1 MIHIWLPTQ
10 HAALRLWQQTTQTW
24 QTADNWQTLA
34 TLANL
39 QTTQSAKLQACLYFP
54 SVSLLTIQ
62 PTLSASQLN
71 TLGDTGRRYLF
82 EDISIGSVEDLQ
94 VKIQPTSTNSELP
107 ALFGL
112 HAADIHSWINA
123 ASLAGIEIIALL
135 PDFLLLPTIDPRI
148 DTRMDTSIAT
158 STNARATETRTAE
171 TRVTPTTSAVYY
183 QDADTQL
190 LKLHTYHGMAVSFL
204 PLVLTKLPMLETLY
218 LTGFHDET
226 VAQQLTSMPNLSI
239 ASSELLPTPI
249 KDPIRH
255 FFNFATIKGKT
266 TLAPYAKVIA
276 LVTVCALL
284 TAFMVDA
291 LRWYYYNQAQKQ
303 AAILLAQQYT
313 QWFPNEP
320 LSSKLT
326 LQRQL
331 SGKLTTQQSA
341 TPNVLQILSSIQ
353 PVLQQYQLTAK
364 QLNFQ
369 NNHLQLQLLSSS
381 ADSLNKAVNDMVNK
395 GIKAKLG
402 SVDAAI
408 PAAMSSNTASA
419 VSSAVAPTSAGS
431 ALAMIDIELA
441 D

>member
-24 QTADNWQTLA
+24 QTADDWQTLA

-54 SVSLLTIQ
+54 SVNLLTIQ
-62 PTLSASQLN
+62 PTLTASQLN
-71 TLGDTGRRYLF
+71 ALGDTGRRYLF
-82 EDISIGSVEDLQ
+82 EDISIGSIEDLQ
-94 VKIQPTSTNSELP
+94 VKIQPAVTNSELP

-135 PDFLLLPTIDPRI
+135 PDFLLLPTIDTRI
-148 DTRMDTSIAT
+148 DTRMDTS
-158 STNARATETRTAE
+158 TNTKARDSRATETRA
-171 TRVTPTTSAVYY
+171 TPITSAVYY

-226 VAQQLTSMPNLSI
+226 VAQQLASMPNLSI
-239 ASSELLPTPI
+239 ESSELLPTPI

-266 TLAPYAKVIA
+266 TLAPYAKVIV

-284 TAFMVDA
+284 TAFVVDA

-303 AAILLAQQYT
+303 AATLLAQQYA

-341 TPNVLQILSSIQ
+341 TPNLLQTLSSIQ

-402 SVDAAI
+402 SVDAAM

>member
-1 MIHIWLPTQ
+1 VIHIWLPTQ

-24 QTADNWQTLA
+24 QTADDWQTLA

-54 SVSLLTIQ
+54 SVNLLTIQ

-71 TLGDTGRRYLF
+71 ALGDTGRRYLF

-94 VKIQPTSTNSELP
+94 VKIQPVVSNSELP

-112 HAADIHSWINA
+112 HAADMHSWINA
-123 ASLAGIEIIALL
+123 AALAGIEIVALL
-135 PDFLLLPTIDPRI
+135 PDFLLLPTIDTRI

-158 STNARATETRTAE
+158 
-171 TRVTPTTSAVYY
+171 TSAVYY
-183 QDADTQL
+183 QDTDTQL

-226 VAQQLTSMPNLSI
+226 VIQQLASMPNLSVE
-239 ASSELLPTPI
+239 SSELLPTPI
-249 KDPIRH
+249 KDPVRH

-266 TLAPYAKVIA
+266 TLAPYAKVIV
-276 LVTVCALL
+276 LVSVCALL
-284 TAFMVDA
+284 TTFAVDA

-303 AAILLAQQYT
+303 ASTLLAQQYA

-320 LSSKLT
+320 LNSKLT

-341 TPNVLQILSSIQ
+341 TPNVLQTLSSIQ
-353 PVLQQYQLTAK
+353 PILQQYQLTAK

-381 ADSLNKAVNDMVNK
+381 NDSLNKAVNDMVNK

-402 SVDAAI
+402 SVDAAM
-408 PAAMSSNTASA
+408 PTAMSSNTASA

>member
-24 QTADNWQTLA
+24 QTADDWQTLA

-71 TLGDTGRRYLF
+71 ALGDTGRRYLF

-94 VKIQPTSTNSELP
+94 VKIQPTATNSELP

-123 ASLAGIEIIALL
+123 ASLAGIEIVALL
-135 PDFLLLPTIDPRI
+135 PDFLLLPTIDVRI
-148 DTRMDTSIAT
+148 DTRAI
-158 STNARATETRTAE
+158 
-171 TRVTPTTSAVYY
+171 PTTSAVYY

-226 VAQQLTSMPNLSI
+226 VAQQLASMPNLSI

-249 KDPIRH
+249 KDPLRH

-266 TLAPYAKVIA
+266 MLAPYAKVIA
-276 LVTVCALL
+276 LVTICALL
-284 TAFMVDA
+284 TAFVVDA

-303 AAILLAQQYT
+303 AATLLAQQYA

-341 TPNVLQILSSIQ
+341 TPNLLQTLSSIQ
-353 PVLQQYQLTAK
+353 PVLQQYQMTAK

-402 SVDAAI
+402 AVD
-408 PAAMSSNTASA
+408 AAMSSNTASA

-431 ALAMIDIELA
+431 TLAMIDIELA
-441 D
+441 E

>member
-24 QTADNWQTLA
+24 QTADDWQTLA

-71 TLGDTGRRYLF
+71 ALGDTGRRYLF

-94 VKIQPTSTNSELP
+94 VKIQPTATNSELP

-135 PDFLLLPTIDPRI
+135 PDFLLLPTIDTRI
-148 DTRMDTSIAT
+148 DTSIAT
-158 STNARATETRTAE
+158 STNTKATETRA
-171 TRVTPTTSAVYY
+171 TTSAVYY

-226 VAQQLTSMPNLSI
+226 VAQQLASMPNLSI

-249 KDPIRH
+249 KDPVRH

-276 LVTVCALL
+276 LVSVCALL
-284 TAFMVDA
+284 TAFAVDA

-303 AAILLAQQYT
+303 ASTLLAQQYA

-341 TPNVLQILSSIQ
+341 TPNVLQTLSSIQ

-364 QLNFQ
+364 QLSFQ

-381 ADSLNKAVNDMVNK
+381 TDSLNKAVNDMVNK

-408 PAAMSSNTASA
+408 PTAMSSNTASA
-419 VSSAVAPTSAGS
+419 VSSAVALTSAGS

-441 D
+441 Y

>member
-94 VKIQPTSTNSELP
+94 VKIQPTSTNSEFP

-123 ASLAGIEIIALL
+123 ASLAGIELVALL
-135 PDFLLLPTIDPRI
+135 PDFLLLPTIDNRI
-148 DTRMDTSIAT
+148 DTSMNTRD
-158 STNARATETRTAE
+158 TETRA
-171 TRVTPTTSAVYY
+171 TPTTSAVYY

-218 LTGFHDET
+218 LTGFHDKT
-226 VAQQLTSMPNLSI
+226 VAQQLASMPNLSI
-239 ASSELLPTPI
+239 GSSELLPTPI
-249 KDPIRH
+249 KDPVRH

-284 TAFMVDA
+284 TAFVVDA

-303 AAILLAQQYT
+303 ASTLLAQQYA

-341 TPNVLQILSSIQ
+341 TPNVLQTLSSIQ

-381 ADSLNKAVNDMVNK
+381 ADSLSKAVNEMVNK

-402 SVDAAI
+402 SVDAAM

-419 VSSAVAPTSAGS
+419 VSSALAPTSAGS

-441 D
+441 E

>member
-24 QTADNWQTLA
+24 QTADDWQTLA

-71 TLGDTGRRYLF
+71 ALGDTGRRYLF

-94 VKIQPTSTNSELP
+94 VKIQPTATNSELP

-135 PDFLLLPTIDPRI
+135 PDFLLLPTIDNRI
-148 DTRMDTSIAT
+148 DTRIDTSIAT
-158 STNARATETRTAE
+158 STNTKATETRA
-171 TRVTPTTSAVYY
+171 TTSAVYY

-218 LTGFHDET
+218 LTGFYDET
-226 VAQQLTSMPNLSI
+226 VAQQLASMPNLSVE
-239 ASSELLPTPI
+239 SSELLPTPI
-249 KDPIRH
+249 KDPVRH

-276 LVTVCALL
+276 LVSVCALL
-284 TAFMVDA
+284 TAFAVDA

-303 AAILLAQQYT
+303 ASTLLAQQYA

-341 TPNVLQILSSIQ
+341 TPNVLQTLSSIQ

-381 ADSLNKAVNDMVNK
+381 TDSLNKAVNDMVNK

-408 PAAMSSNTASA
+408 PTAMSSNTASA
-419 VSSAVAPTSAGS
+419 VSSAVALTSAGS

>member
-54 SVSLLTIQ
+54 SVNLLTIQ

-71 TLGDTGRRYLF
+71 ALGDAGRRYLF

-94 VKIQPTSTNSELP
+94 VKIQPTATNSELP

-135 PDFLLLPTIDPRI
+135 PDFLLLPTIDNRI
-148 DTRMDTSIAT
+148 DTSMNTRD
-158 STNARATETRTAE
+158 TETRA
-171 TRVTPTTSAVYY
+171 TPTTSAVYY

-226 VAQQLTSMPNLSI
+226 VAQQLASMPNLSI
-239 ASSELLPTPI
+239 ESSELLPTPI
-249 KDPIRH
+249 KDPVRH

-284 TAFMVDA
+284 TAFVVDA

-303 AAILLAQQYT
+303 AATLLAQQYA

-341 TPNVLQILSSIQ
+341 TPNVLQTLSSIQ

-402 SVDAAI
+402 SVDAAM

>member
-54 SVSLLTIQ
+54 SVNLLTIQ
-62 PTLSASQLN
+62 PTLTASQLN
-71 TLGDTGRRYLF
+71 ALGDTGRRYLF

-94 VKIQPTSTNSELP
+94 VKIQPTVSNSELP

-112 HAADIHSWINA
+112 HAADVHSWINA

-135 PDFLLLPTIDPRI
+135 PDFLLLPTIDTRI
-148 DTRMDTSIAT
+148 DTSIAT
-158 STNARATETRTAE
+158 GTNKRTAE
-171 TRVTPTTSAVYY
+171 TRVTPTTSGVYY

-190 LKLHTYHGMAVSFL
+190 LKLHTYQGMAVSFL
-204 PLVLTKLPMLETLY
+204 PLLLTKLPMLETLY

-226 VAQQLTSMPNLSI
+226 VAQQLASMPNLSI
-239 ASSELLPTPI
+239 ESSELLPTPI
-249 KDPIRH
+249 KDPVRH

-276 LVTVCALL
+276 LITVCALL

-303 AAILLAQQYT
+303 AATLLAQQYA

-341 TPNVLQILSSIQ
+341 TPNVLQTLSSIQ
-353 PVLQQYQLTAK
+353 PVLQQYELTAK

-381 ADSLNKAVNDMVNK
+381 TDSLNKAVNDMVNK

-419 VSSAVAPTSAGS
+419 VSSAVAPTSAGT

>member
-94 VKIQPTSTNSELP
+94 VKIQPTATNSELP

-123 ASLAGIEIIALL
+123 ASLAGIEIVALL
-135 PDFLLLPTIDPRI
+135 PDFLLLPTIDTRI
-148 DTRMDTSIAT
+148 DTSMNT
-158 STNARATETRTAE
+158 RAIS
-171 TRVTPTTSAVYY
+171 TTSAVYY

-226 VAQQLTSMPNLSI
+226 VAQQLASMPNLSI

-249 KDPIRH
+249 KDPVRH

-276 LVTVCALL
+276 LITVCALL
-284 TAFMVDA
+284 TAFVVDA

-303 AAILLAQQYT
+303 AATLLAQQYA

-341 TPNVLQILSSIQ
+341 TPSVLETLSSIQ

>member
-1 MIHIWLPTQ
+1 VIHIWLPTQ

-24 QTADNWQTLA
+24 QTADDWQTLA

-54 SVSLLTIQ
+54 SVNLLTIQ

-71 TLGDTGRRYLF
+71 ALGDTGRRYLF

-94 VKIQPTSTNSELP
+94 VKIQPTTTNSELP

-123 ASLAGIEIIALL
+123 ASLAGIEIVALV
-135 PDFLLLPTIDPRI
+135 PDFLLLPTIDTSMN
-148 DTRMDTSIAT
+148 TRAI
-158 STNARATETRTAE
+158 
-171 TRVTPTTSAVYY
+171 PTTSAVYY

-226 VAQQLTSMPNLSI
+226 VAQQLASMPSLSI
-239 ASSELLPTPI
+239 VSSELLPTPI
-249 KDPIRH
+249 TDPVRH

-266 TLAPYAKVIA
+266 TLAPYAKVIV

-284 TAFMVDA
+284 TAFVVDA

-303 AAILLAQQYT
+303 AATLLAQQYA

-341 TPNVLQILSSIQ
+341 TPNVLQTLSSIQ
-353 PVLQQYQLTAK
+353 PVLQQYQMTAK

-402 SVDAAI
+402 SVDAAM

>member
-71 TLGDTGRRYLF
+71 ALGDTGRRYLF

-94 VKIQPTSTNSELP
+94 VKIQPTATNSELP

-112 HAADIHSWINA
+112 HAADMHSWINA
-123 ASLAGIEIIALL
+123 ASLSGIEIVALV
-135 PDFLLLPTIDPRI
+135 PDFLLLPTIDNRI
-148 DTRMDTSIAT
+148 DTSMNTRD
-158 STNARATETRTAE
+158 TETRA
-171 TRVTPTTSAVYY
+171 TPTTSAVYY

-204 PLVLTKLPMLETLY
+204 PLVLKKLPMLETLY
-218 LTGFHDET
+218 LTAFHDET

-239 ASSELLPTPI
+239 ESSELLPTPI
-249 KDPIRH
+249 KDPVRH

-276 LVTVCALL
+276 LITVCALL
-284 TAFMVDA
+284 TAFVVDA

-303 AAILLAQQYT
+303 AATLLMQQYT

-341 TPNVLQILSSIQ
+341 TPSVLQTLSSIQ

-431 ALAMIDIELA
+431 TLAMIDIELA
-441 D
+441 E

>member
-24 QTADNWQTLA
+24 QTADDWQTLA

-71 TLGDTGRRYLF
+71 ALGDTGRRYLF

-94 VKIQPTSTNSELP
+94 VKIQPTATNSELP

-135 PDFLLLPTIDPRI
+135 PDFLLLPTIDNRI
-148 DTRMDTSIAT
+148 DTSMNT
-158 STNARATETRTAE
+158 RAI
-171 TRVTPTTSAVYY
+171 PTTSAVYY

-226 VAQQLTSMPNLSI
+226 VIQQLASMPNLSVE
-239 ASSELLPTPI
+239 SSELLPTPI
-249 KDPIRH
+249 KDPVRH

-276 LVTVCALL
+276 LVIVCALL
-284 TAFMVDA
+284 TAFVVDA

-303 AAILLAQQYT
+303 AATLLAQQYA

-326 LQRQL
+326 LRRQL

-341 TPNVLQILSSIQ
+341 TPSVLQTLSSIQ

-408 PAAMSSNTASA
+408 PAAMPSNTASA
-419 VSSAVAPTSAGS
+419 VSSAVAPTSTGS

>member
-54 SVSLLTIQ
+54 SVNLLTIQ

-71 TLGDTGRRYLF
+71 ALGDAGRRYLF

-94 VKIQPTSTNSELP
+94 VKIQPTATNSELP

-135 PDFLLLPTIDPRI
+135 PDFLLLPTIDNRI
-148 DTRMDTSIAT
+148 DTSMNTRD
-158 STNARATETRTAE
+158 TETRA
-171 TRVTPTTSAVYY
+171 TPTTSAVYY

-226 VAQQLTSMPNLSI
+226 VAQQLASMPNLSI

-249 KDPIRH
+249 KDPVRH

-284 TAFMVDA
+284 TAFVVDA

-303 AAILLAQQYT
+303 ASTLLAQQYA

-341 TPNVLQILSSIQ
+341 TPNVLQTLSSIQ

>member
-24 QTADNWQTLA
+24 QTADDWQTLA

-54 SVSLLTIQ
+54 SVNLLTIQ
-62 PTLSASQLN
+62 PNLSTSQLN
-71 TLGDTGRRYLF
+71 ALGDTGRRYLF

-94 VKIQPTSTNSELP
+94 VKIQPTVSNSELP

-123 ASLAGIEIIALL
+123 ASLAGIEIIALV
-135 PDFLLLPTIDPRI
+135 PDFLLLPTIDTI
-148 DTRMDTSIAT
+148 IDTSIAT
-158 STNARATETRTAE
+158 GTNKRTAE
-171 TRVTPTTSAVYY
+171 TRVTPTTSGVYY

-226 VAQQLTSMPNLSI
+226 VAQQLASMPNLSI
-239 ASSELLPTPI
+239 ESSELLPTPI
-249 KDPIRH
+249 KDPVRH

-276 LVTVCALL
+276 LITVCALL
-284 TAFMVDA
+284 TAFVVDA

-303 AAILLAQQYT
+303 AATLLAQQYA

-341 TPNVLQILSSIQ
+341 TPNVLQTLSSIQ

-431 ALAMIDIELA
+431 TLAMIDIELA

>member
-71 TLGDTGRRYLF
+71 ALGDTGRRYLF

-94 VKIQPTSTNSELP
+94 VKIQPTATNSELP

-112 HAADIHSWINA
+112 HAADMHSWINA
-123 ASLAGIEIIALL
+123 ASLAGIEIVALV
-135 PDFLLLPTIDPRI
+135 PDFLLLPTIDTSMN
-148 DTRMDTSIAT
+148 TRAI
-158 STNARATETRTAE
+158 
-171 TRVTPTTSAVYY
+171 PTTSAVYY

-204 PLVLTKLPMLETLY
+204 PLVLKKLPMLETLY
-218 LTGFHDET
+218 LTAFHDET

-239 ASSELLPTPI
+239 ESSELLPTPI
-249 KDPIRH
+249 KDPVRH

-276 LVTVCALL
+276 LITVCALL
-284 TAFMVDA
+284 TAFVVDA

-303 AAILLAQQYT
+303 AATLLMQQYT

-341 TPNVLQILSSIQ
+341 TPNVLQTLSSIQ

-419 VSSAVAPTSAGS
+419 VPSAVAPTSAGS

-441 D
+441 E

>member
-24 QTADNWQTLA
+24 QTADDWQTLA

-71 TLGDTGRRYLF
+71 ALGDTGRRYLF

-94 VKIQPTSTNSELP
+94 VKIQPTATNSELP

-123 ASLAGIEIIALL
+123 AALAGIEIVALL
-135 PDFLLLPTIDPRI
+135 PDFLLLPTIDNRI
-148 DTRMDTSIAT
+148 DTSMNT
-158 STNARATETRTAE
+158 RAI
-171 TRVTPTTSAVYY
+171 PTTSAVYY
-183 QDADTQL
+183 QDTDTQL

-218 LTGFHDET
+218 LTGFHDKT
-226 VAQQLTSMPNLSI
+226 IAQQLASMPNLSI
-239 ASSELLPTPI
+239 ESSELLPIPI
-249 KDPIRH
+249 KDPVRH

-266 TLAPYAKVIA
+266 TLAPYTKVIV
-276 LVTVCALL
+276 LVSVCALL
-284 TAFMVDA
+284 TTFAVDA

-303 AAILLAQQYT
+303 AATLLAQQYA

-320 LSSKLT
+320 LNSKLT

-341 TPNVLQILSSIQ
+341 TPNVLQTLSSIQ
-353 PVLQQYQLTAK
+353 PILQQYQLTAK

-381 ADSLNKAVNDMVNK
+381 NDSLNKAVNDMVNK

-402 SVDAAI
+402 SVDAAM

-419 VSSAVAPTSAGS
+419 VSSAVAPNSAGS

>member
-71 TLGDTGRRYLF
+71 ALGDTGRRYLF

-94 VKIQPTSTNSELP
+94 VKIQPAVSNSELP

-123 ASLAGIEIIALL
+123 ASLAGIEIVALL
-135 PDFLLLPTIDPRI
+135 PDFLLLPTIDTSMN
-148 DTRMDTSIAT
+148 TRDI
-158 STNARATETRTAE
+158 
-171 TRVTPTTSAVYY
+171 PTTSAVYY

-218 LTGFHDET
+218 LTGFHDKT
-226 VAQQLTSMPNLSI
+226 VAQQLASMPNLSI
-239 ASSELLPTPI
+239 GSSELLPTPI
-249 KDPIRH
+249 KDPVRH

-266 TLAPYAKVIA
+266 TLAPYAKVIV
-276 LVTVCALL
+276 LVSVCALL

-303 AAILLAQQYT
+303 ASTLLAQQYA

-341 TPNVLQILSSIQ
+341 TPSVLQTLSSIQ

-381 ADSLNKAVNDMVNK
+381 ADSLSKAVNDMVNK

-419 VSSAVAPTSAGS
+419 VSSALAPTSAGS

-441 D
+441 E

>member
-24 QTADNWQTLA
+24 QTADDWQTLA

-62 PTLSASQLN
+62 PTLTASQLN
-71 TLGDTGRRYLF
+71 ALGDAGRRYLF

-94 VKIQPTSTNSELP
+94 VKIQPTATNSELP

-123 ASLAGIEIIALL
+123 ASLAGIEIIALV
-135 PDFLLLPTIDPRI
+135 PDFLLLPTIDTRI
-148 DTRMDTSIAT
+148 DTSINT
-158 STNARATETRTAE
+158 RDTETRA
-171 TRVTPTTSAVYY
+171 TPITSAVYY

-226 VAQQLTSMPNLSI
+226 VAQQLASMPNLSI

-249 KDPIRH
+249 KDPVRH

-284 TAFMVDA
+284 TAFVVDA

-303 AAILLAQQYT
+303 AATLLAQQYA

-341 TPNVLQILSSIQ
+341 TPNVLQTLSSIQ

-408 PAAMSSNTASA
+408 PAAMPSNTASA
-419 VSSAVAPTSAGS
+419 VSSAVAPTSTGS

>member
-24 QTADNWQTLA
+24 QTADDWQTLA

-71 TLGDTGRRYLF
+71 ALGDTGRRYLF

-94 VKIQPTSTNSELP
+94 VKIQPTATNSELP

-123 ASLAGIEIIALL
+123 ASLAGIEIVALL
-135 PDFLLLPTIDPRI
+135 PDFLLLPTIDTKNI
-148 DTRMDTSIAT
+148 DTRIDTSIAT
-158 STNARATETRTAE
+158 STNTKVTETRA
-171 TRVTPTTSAVYY
+171 TTSAVYY

-226 VAQQLTSMPNLSI
+226 VAQQLASMPNLSI
-239 ASSELLPTPI
+239 ESSELLPTPI
-249 KDPIRH
+249 KDPVRH

-284 TAFMVDA
+284 TAFVVDA

-303 AAILLAQQYT
+303 AATLLAQQYA

-341 TPNVLQILSSIQ
+341 TPSVLQTLSSIQ

-408 PAAMSSNTASA
+408 PAAMSSNTAGA

-431 ALAMIDIELA
+431 ALAMIDIELV

>member
-94 VKIQPTSTNSELP
+94 VKIQPTATNSELP

-123 ASLAGIEIIALL
+123 ASLAGIEIIALV
-135 PDFLLLPTIDPRI
+135 PDFLLLPTIDTRI
-148 DTRMDTSIAT
+148 DTKMDTRIAT
-158 STNARATETRTAE
+158 STNTRATETRA
-171 TRVTPTTSAVYY
+171 TTSAVYY

-226 VAQQLTSMPNLSI
+226 VAQQLASMPNLSI

-249 KDPIRH
+249 KDPVRH

-284 TAFMVDA
+284 TAFVVDA

-303 AAILLAQQYT
+303 AATLLAQQYA

-341 TPNVLQILSSIQ
+341 TPNVLQTLSSIQ

>member
-24 QTADNWQTLA
+24 QTADDWQTLA

-54 SVSLLTIQ
+54 SVNLLTIQ
-62 PTLSASQLN
+62 PTLTASQLN
-71 TLGDTGRRYLF
+71 ALGDTGRRYLF

-94 VKIQPTSTNSELP
+94 VKIQPTSTNSEFP

-123 ASLAGIEIIALL
+123 ASLAGIELVALV
-135 PDFLLLPTIDPRI
+135 PDFLLLPTIDTRI
-148 DTRMDTSIAT
+148 DTRVDTSINT
-158 STNARATETRTAE
+158 STNTRATETRA
-171 TRVTPTTSAVYY
+171 TPTTSAVYY

-226 VAQQLTSMPNLSI
+226 VAQQLASMPNLSI
-239 ASSELLPTPI
+239 ESSELLPTPI
-249 KDPIRH
+249 KDPVRH

-284 TAFMVDA
+284 TAFVVDA

-303 AAILLAQQYT
+303 AATLLAQQYA

-341 TPNVLQILSSIQ
+341 TPNLLQTLSSIQ

-381 ADSLNKAVNDMVNK
+381 PDSLNKAVNDMVNK

>member
-54 SVSLLTIQ
+54 SVNLLTIQ

-71 TLGDTGRRYLF
+71 ALGDTGRRYLF

-94 VKIQPTSTNSELP
+94 VKIQPTSTNSEFP

-123 ASLAGIEIIALL
+123 ASLAGIEIVALL
-135 PDFLLLPTIDPRI
+135 PDFLLLPTIDTRI
-148 DTRMDTSIAT
+148 DTSMNT
-158 STNARATETRTAE
+158 RAI
-171 TRVTPTTSAVYY
+171 PTTSAVYY

-226 VAQQLTSMPNLSI
+226 VAQQLASMPNLSI
-239 ASSELLPTPI
+239 ESSELLPTPI
-249 KDPIRH
+249 KDPVRH

-284 TAFMVDA
+284 TAFVVDA

-303 AAILLAQQYT
+303 AATLLAQQYA

-341 TPNVLQILSSIQ
+341 TPNVLQTLSSIQ

-402 SVDAAI
+402 SVDAAM

>member
-34 TLANL
+34 TLANLL

-94 VKIQPTSTNSELP
+94 VKIQPTATNSELP

-112 HAADIHSWINA
+112 HAADVHSWINA
-123 ASLAGIEIIALL
+123 ASLAGIEIVALL
-135 PDFLLLPTIDPRI
+135 PDFLLLPTIDNRI
-148 DTRMDTSIAT
+148 DTSMNT
-158 STNARATETRTAE
+158 RAI
-171 TRVTPTTSAVYY
+171 PTTSAVYY

-204 PLVLTKLPMLETLY
+204 PLVLTKLPMLETLF

-226 VAQQLTSMPNLSI
+226 VAQQLASMPNLSI

-249 KDPIRH
+249 KDPVRH

-276 LVTVCALL
+276 LVSVCALL
-284 TAFMVDA
+284 TAFAVDA

-303 AAILLAQQYT
+303 ASTLLAQQYA

-331 SGKLTTQQSA
+331 SGRLTTQQSA
-341 TPNVLQILSSIQ
+341 MPNVLQTLSSIQ

-402 SVDAAI
+402 SVDAAM

-419 VSSAVAPTSAGS
+419 VSSAGAPTSAGS

>member
-24 QTADNWQTLA
+24 QTADDWQTLA

-71 TLGDTGRRYLF
+71 ALGDTGRRYLF

-94 VKIQPTSTNSELP
+94 VKIQPTATNSELP

-135 PDFLLLPTIDPRI
+135 PDFLLLPTIDTRI
-148 DTRMDTSIAT
+148 DTSIAT
-158 STNARATETRTAE
+158 STNTKATETRA
-171 TRVTPTTSAVYY
+171 TTSAVYY

-226 VAQQLTSMPNLSI
+226 VAQQLASMPNLSI

-249 KDPIRH
+249 KDPVRH

-276 LVTVCALL
+276 LVIVCALL
-284 TAFMVDA
+284 TAFVVDA

-303 AAILLAQQYT
+303 ASTLLAQQYA

-341 TPNVLQILSSIQ
+341 TPNVLQTLSSIQ

-364 QLNFQ
+364 QLSFQ

-381 ADSLNKAVNDMVNK
+381 TDSLNKAVNDMVNK

-408 PAAMSSNTASA
+408 PTAMSSNTASA
-419 VSSAVAPTSAGS
+419 VSSAVALTSAGS

>member
-94 VKIQPTSTNSELP
+94 VKIQPTATNSELP

-123 ASLAGIEIIALL
+123 ASLAGIEIIALV
-135 PDFLLLPTIDPRI
+135 PDFLLLPTIDTSMN
-148 DTRMDTSIAT
+148 TRAI
-158 STNARATETRTAE
+158 
-171 TRVTPTTSAVYY
+171 PTTSAVYY

-226 VAQQLTSMPNLSI
+226 VAQQLASMPNLSI
-239 ASSELLPTPI
+239 ESSELLPTPI
-249 KDPIRH
+249 KDPVRH

-276 LVTVCALL
+276 LVIVCALL
-284 TAFMVDA
+284 TAFVVDA

-303 AAILLAQQYT
+303 AATLLAQQYA

-341 TPNVLQILSSIQ
+341 TPNVLQTLSSIQ

-408 PAAMSSNTASA
+408 PAAMPSNTASA
-419 VSSAVAPTSAGS
+419 VSSAVAPTSTGS

>member
-24 QTADNWQTLA
+24 QTADDWQTLA

-71 TLGDTGRRYLF
+71 ALGDTGRRYLF

-94 VKIQPTSTNSELP
+94 VKIQPAVTNSELP

-123 ASLAGIEIIALL
+123 ASLAGIEIIALV
-135 PDFLLLPTIDPRI
+135 PDFLLLPTIDTRI
-148 DTRMDTSIAT
+148 DTSMNT
-158 STNARATETRTAE
+158 RAIS
-171 TRVTPTTSAVYY
+171 TTSAVYY

-226 VAQQLTSMPNLSI
+226 VAQQLASMPNLSI

-249 KDPIRH
+249 KDPVRH

-284 TAFMVDA
+284 TAFVVDA

-303 AAILLAQQYT
+303 AATLLAQQYA

-341 TPNVLQILSSIQ
+341 TPNLLQTLSSIQ

-381 ADSLNKAVNDMVNK
+381 TDSLNKAVNDMVNK

-402 SVDAAI
+402 SVDATM

>member
-54 SVSLLTIQ
+54 SVNLLTIQ
-62 PTLSASQLN
+62 PTLTASQLN
-71 TLGDTGRRYLF
+71 ALGDTGRRYLF
-82 EDISIGSVEDLQ
+82 EDISIGSVDDLQ
-94 VKIQPTSTNSELP
+94 VKIQPAVSNSELP

-123 ASLAGIEIIALL
+123 ASLAGIEIVALL
-135 PDFLLLPTIDPRI
+135 PDFLLLPTIDTRI
-148 DTRMDTSIAT
+148 DTSMNT
-158 STNARATETRTAE
+158 RAIS
-171 TRVTPTTSAVYY
+171 TTSAVYY

-190 LKLHTYHGMAVSFL
+190 LKLNTYHGMAVSFL

-226 VAQQLTSMPNLSI
+226 VAQQLASMPNLSI

-249 KDPIRH
+249 KDPVRH

-276 LVTVCALL
+276 LVSVCALL
-284 TAFMVDA
+284 TAFVVDA

-303 AAILLAQQYT
+303 ASTLLAQQYT

-341 TPNVLQILSSIQ
+341 TPSVLQTLSSIQ

-441 D
+441 E

>member
-24 QTADNWQTLA
+24 QTADDWQTLA

-54 SVSLLTIQ
+54 SVNLLTIQ
-62 PTLSASQLN
+62 PTLTASQLN
-71 TLGDTGRRYLF
+71 ALGDTGRRYLF
-82 EDISIGSVEDLQ
+82 EDISIGSIEDLQ
-94 VKIQPTSTNSELP
+94 VKIQPAVSNSELP

-123 ASLAGIEIIALL
+123 ASLAGIEIIALV
-135 PDFLLLPTIDPRI
+135 PDFLLLPTIDTRI
-148 DTRMDTSIAT
+148 DTSIAT
-158 STNARATETRTAE
+158 STNTKARDSRATETRA
-171 TRVTPTTSAVYY
+171 TPTTSAVYY

-226 VAQQLTSMPNLSI
+226 VAQQLASMPNLSI
-239 ASSELLPTPI
+239 ESSELLPTPI
-249 KDPIRH
+249 KDPVRH

-276 LVTVCALL
+276 LVIVCALL
-284 TAFMVDA
+284 TAFVVDA

-303 AAILLAQQYT
+303 AATLLAQQYA

-320 LSSKLT
+320 LNSKLT

-341 TPNVLQILSSIQ
+341 TPNVLQTLSSIQ
-353 PVLQQYQLTAK
+353 PILQQYQLTAK

-402 SVDAAI
+402 SVDAAM
-408 PAAMSSNTASA
+408 PAAMSSNTAGA

>member
-24 QTADNWQTLA
+24 QTADDWQTLA

-71 TLGDTGRRYLF
+71 ALGDTGRRYLF

-94 VKIQPTSTNSELP
+94 VKIQPTATNSELP

-123 ASLAGIEIIALL
+123 ASLPGIEVVALL
-135 PDFLLLPTIDPRI
+135 PDFLLLPTID
-148 DTRMDTSIAT
+148 TSI
-158 STNARATETRTAE
+158 NNRAIS
-171 TRVTPTTSAVYY
+171 TTSAVYY

-204 PLVLTKLPMLETLY
+204 PLVLTRLPMLETLY
-218 LTGFHDET
+218 LTGFHGET
-226 VAQQLTSMPNLSI
+226 VAQQLASMPNLSI
-239 ASSELLPTPI
+239 ESSELLPTPI
-249 KDPIRH
+249 KDPVRH

-284 TAFMVDA
+284 TAFVVDA

-303 AAILLAQQYT
+303 AATLLAQQYA

-341 TPNVLQILSSIQ
+341 TPNLLQTLSSIQ

-402 SVDAAI
+402 AVD
-408 PAAMSSNTASA
+408 AAMSSNTAST
-419 VSSAVAPTSAGS
+419 VYSAGAPTSAGS

>member
-54 SVSLLTIQ
+54 SVNLLTIQ
-62 PTLSASQLN
+62 PTLTASQLN
-71 TLGDTGRRYLF
+71 ALGDTGRRYLF

-94 VKIQPTSTNSELP
+94 VKIQPAVSNSELP

-123 ASLAGIEIIALL
+123 ASLAGIEIIALV
-135 PDFLLLPTIDPRI
+135 PDFLLLPTIDTRI
-148 DTRMDTSIAT
+148 DTKMDTRIAT
-158 STNARATETRTAE
+158 STNTRATETRA
-171 TRVTPTTSAVYY
+171 TTSAVYY

-226 VAQQLTSMPNLSI
+226 VAQQLASMPNLSI

-249 KDPIRH
+249 KDPVRH

-266 TLAPYAKVIA
+266 TLAPYAKVIV
-276 LVTVCALL
+276 LVSVCALL
-284 TAFMVDA
+284 TTFAVDA

-303 AAILLAQQYT
+303 AATLLAQQYA

-341 TPNVLQILSSIQ
+341 TPNVLQTLSSIQ

-408 PAAMSSNTASA
+408 PAAMPSNTASA
-419 VSSAVAPTSAGS
+419 VSSAVAPTSAGT

>member
-24 QTADNWQTLA
+24 QTADDWQTLA

-71 TLGDTGRRYLF
+71 ALGDTGRRYLF

-94 VKIQPTSTNSELP
+94 VKIQPTATNSELP

-123 ASLAGIEIIALL
+123 AALAGIEIVALL
-135 PDFLLLPTIDPRI
+135 PDFLLLPTIDNRI
-148 DTRMDTSIAT
+148 DTRIDTSMNT
-158 STNARATETRTAE
+158 RAI
-171 TRVTPTTSAVYY
+171 PTTSAVYY
-183 QDADTQL
+183 QDTDTQL

-226 VAQQLTSMPNLSI
+226 VIQQLASMPNLSVE
-239 ASSELLPTPI
+239 SSELLPTPI
-249 KDPIRH
+249 KDPVRH

-276 LVTVCALL
+276 LVSVCALL
-284 TAFMVDA
+284 TAFVVDA

-303 AAILLAQQYT
+303 ASTLLAQQYA

-320 LSSKLT
+320 LNSKLT

-341 TPNVLQILSSIQ
+341 TPNVLQTLSSIQ
-353 PVLQQYQLTAK
+353 PILQQYQLTAK

-419 VSSAVAPTSAGS
+419 VSSAVAPNSAGS

>member
-24 QTADNWQTLA
+24 QTADDWQTLA

-54 SVSLLTIQ
+54 SVNLLTIQ

-71 TLGDTGRRYLF
+71 ALGDTGRRYLF

-94 VKIQPTSTNSELP
+94 VKIQPTATNSELP

-123 ASLAGIEIIALL
+123 ASLAGIEIVALL
-135 PDFLLLPTIDPRI
+135 PDFLLLPTIDNRI
-148 DTRMDTSIAT
+148 DTSMNTRD
-158 STNARATETRTAE
+158 TETRA
-171 TRVTPTTSAVYY
+171 TPTTSAVYY

-226 VAQQLTSMPNLSI
+226 VAQQLASMPNLSI
-239 ASSELLPTPI
+239 ESSELLPTPI
-249 KDPIRH
+249 KDPVRH

-284 TAFMVDA
+284 TAFVVDA

-303 AAILLAQQYT
+303 AATLLAQQYA

-341 TPNVLQILSSIQ
+341 TPNVLQTLSSIQ

-381 ADSLNKAVNDMVNK
+381 NDSLNKAVNDMVNK

>member
-24 QTADNWQTLA
+24 QTADDWQTLA

-71 TLGDTGRRYLF
+71 ALGDTGRRYLF

-94 VKIQPTSTNSELP
+94 VKIQPTATNSELP

-135 PDFLLLPTIDPRI
+135 PDFLLLPTIDTRI
-148 DTRMDTSIAT
+148 DTSIAT
-158 STNARATETRTAE
+158 STNTKATETRA
-171 TRVTPTTSAVYY
+171 TTSAVYY

-226 VAQQLTSMPNLSI
+226 VAQQLASMPNLSI

-249 KDPIRH
+249 KDPVRH

-276 LVTVCALL
+276 LVSVCALL
-284 TAFMVDA
+284 TAFAVDA

-303 AAILLAQQYT
+303 ASTLLAQQYA

-341 TPNVLQILSSIQ
+341 TPNVLQTLSSIQ

-364 QLNFQ
+364 QLSFQ

-408 PAAMSSNTASA
+408 PTAMSSNTASA
-419 VSSAVAPTSAGS
+419 VSSAVAPTSTGS

>member
-24 QTADNWQTLA
+24 QTADDWQTLA

-62 PTLSASQLN
+62 PTLTASQLN
-71 TLGDTGRRYLF
+71 ALGDTGRRYLF

-94 VKIQPTSTNSELP
+94 VKIQPAVTNSELP

-135 PDFLLLPTIDPRI
+135 PDFLLLPTIDTKNI
-148 DTRMDTSIAT
+148 DTRIDTSIAT
-158 STNARATETRTAE
+158 STNTKVTETRA
-171 TRVTPTTSAVYY
+171 TPITSAVYY

-218 LTGFHDET
+218 LTGFHDKT
-226 VAQQLTSMPNLSI
+226 IAQQLASMPNLSI
-239 ASSELLPTPI
+239 ESSELLPIPI
-249 KDPIRH
+249 KDPVRH

-284 TAFMVDA
+284 TAFVVDA

-303 AAILLAQQYT
+303 AATLLAQQYA

-341 TPNVLQILSSIQ
+341 TPSVLQTLSSIQ

-402 SVDAAI
+402 SVDAAM
-408 PAAMSSNTASA
+408 PAAMSSNTAGAASSA
-419 VSSAVAPTSAGS
+419 VAVAPTSAGS
-431 ALAMIDIELA
+431 ALAMIDIELV

>member
-24 QTADNWQTLA
+24 QTADDWQTLA

-71 TLGDTGRRYLF
+71 ALGDTGRRYLF

-94 VKIQPTSTNSELP
+94 VKIQPTATNSELP

-135 PDFLLLPTIDPRI
+135 PDFLLLPTIDTRI
-148 DTRMDTSIAT
+148 DTSIAT
-158 STNARATETRTAE
+158 STNTKATETRA
-171 TRVTPTTSAVYY
+171 TTSAVYY

-226 VAQQLTSMPNLSI
+226 VAQQLASMPNLSI

-249 KDPIRH
+249 KDPVRH

-276 LVTVCALL
+276 LVSVCALL
-284 TAFMVDA
+284 TAFAVDA

-303 AAILLAQQYT
+303 ASTLLAQQYA

-341 TPNVLQILSSIQ
+341 TPSVLQTLSSIQ

-402 SVDAAI
+402 SVDAAM

-419 VSSAVAPTSAGS
+419 VSSAVAPTSTGS

>member
-54 SVSLLTIQ
+54 SVNLLTIQ

-71 TLGDTGRRYLF
+71 ALGDTGRRYLF
-82 EDISIGSVEDLQ
+82 EDISIGSVDDLQ
-94 VKIQPTSTNSELP
+94 VKIQPTSTNSEFP

-112 HAADIHSWINA
+112 HAADVHSWINA

-135 PDFLLLPTIDPRI
+135 PDFLLLPTIDTRI
-148 DTRMDTSIAT
+148 DTSMNT
-158 STNARATETRTAE
+158 RAIS
-171 TRVTPTTSAVYY
+171 TTSAVYY

-190 LKLHTYHGMAVSFL
+190 LKLNTYHGMAVSFL

-226 VAQQLTSMPNLSI
+226 VAQQLASMPNLSI
-239 ASSELLPTPI
+239 ESSELLPTPI
-249 KDPIRH
+249 KDPVRH

-276 LVTVCALL
+276 LITVCALL

-303 AAILLAQQYT
+303 AATLLAQQYA

-341 TPNVLQILSSIQ
+341 TPNLLQILSSIQ

-402 SVDAAI
+402 SVDAAM

>member
-24 QTADNWQTLA
+24 QTADDWQTLA

-71 TLGDTGRRYLF
+71 ALGDTGRRYLF

-94 VKIQPTSTNSELP
+94 VKIQPTATNSELP

-112 HAADIHSWINA
+112 HAADVHSWINA
-123 ASLAGIEIIALL
+123 AALAGIEIVALL
-135 PDFLLLPTIDPRI
+135 PDFLLLPTIDNRI
-148 DTRMDTSIAT
+148 DTSMNT
-158 STNARATETRTAE
+158 RAI
-171 TRVTPTTSAVYY
+171 PTTSAVYY
-183 QDADTQL
+183 QDTDTQL

-226 VAQQLTSMPNLSI
+226 VAQQLASMPNLSVE
-239 ASSELLPTPI
+239 SSELLPTPI
-249 KDPIRH
+249 KDPVRH

-276 LVTVCALL
+276 LVIVCALL
-284 TAFMVDA
+284 TAFVVDA

-303 AAILLAQQYT
+303 AATLLAQQYA

-326 LQRQL
+326 LRRQL

-341 TPNVLQILSSIQ
+341 TPSVLQTLSSIQ

-381 ADSLNKAVNDMVNK
+381 NDSLNKAVNDMVNK

-402 SVDAAI
+402 SVDAAM

-419 VSSAVAPTSAGS
+419 VSSAVAPNSAGS

>member
-24 QTADNWQTLA
+24 QTADDWQTLA

-71 TLGDTGRRYLF
+71 ALGDTGRRYLF
-82 EDISIGSVEDLQ
+82 EDISIGSIEDLQ
-94 VKIQPTSTNSELP
+94 VKIQPAASNSELP

-112 HAADIHSWINA
+112 HAADMHSWINA
-123 ASLAGIEIIALL
+123 AALAGIEIVALL
-135 PDFLLLPTIDPRI
+135 PDFLLLPTIDNRIDNRI
-148 DTRMDTSIAT
+148 DTSMNT
-158 STNARATETRTAE
+158 RAI
-171 TRVTPTTSAVYY
+171 PTTSAVYY
-183 QDADTQL
+183 QDTDTQL

-226 VAQQLTSMPNLSI
+226 VIQQLASMPNLSVE
-239 ASSELLPTPI
+239 SSELLPTPI
-249 KDPIRH
+249 KDPVRH

-266 TLAPYAKVIA
+266 TLAPYAKVIV
-276 LVTVCALL
+276 LVSVCALL
-284 TAFMVDA
+284 TTFAVDA

-303 AAILLAQQYT
+303 ASTLLAQQYA

-320 LSSKLT
+320 LNSKLT

-341 TPNVLQILSSIQ
+341 TPNVLQTLSSIQ
-353 PVLQQYQLTAK
+353 PILQQYQLTAK

-381 ADSLNKAVNDMVNK
+381 NDSLNKAVNDMVNK

-402 SVDAAI
+402 SVDAAM

-419 VSSAVAPTSAGS
+419 VSSAVAPNSAGS

>member
-94 VKIQPTSTNSELP
+94 VKIQPTVSNSELP

-123 ASLAGIEIIALL
+123 ASLAGIEIVALL
-135 PDFLLLPTIDPRI
+135 PDFLLLPTIDTRM

-158 STNARATETRTAE
+158 STNAKATETRA
-171 TRVTPTTSAVYY
+171 TTSAVYY

-226 VAQQLTSMPNLSI
+226 VAQQLASMPNLSI
-239 ASSELLPTPI
+239 ESSELLPTPI
-249 KDPIRH
+249 KDPVRH

-266 TLAPYAKVIA
+266 TLAPYAKVIS

-284 TAFMVDA
+284 TAFVVDA

-303 AAILLAQQYT
+303 ASTLLAQQYA

-341 TPNVLQILSSIQ
+341 TPNVLQTLSSIQ

-381 ADSLNKAVNDMVNK
+381 TDSLNKAVNDMVNK

-402 SVDAAI
+402 SVDAAM

-419 VSSAVAPTSAGS
+419 VSSTVAPTSAGS

>member
-71 TLGDTGRRYLF
+71 ALGDTGRRYLF

-94 VKIQPTSTNSELP
+94 VKIQPAVSNSELP

-135 PDFLLLPTIDPRI
+135 PDFLLLPTIDTRI
-148 DTRMDTSIAT
+148 DTSINT
-158 STNARATETRTAE
+158 RDTETRA
-171 TRVTPTTSAVYY
+171 TPITSAVYY

-218 LTGFHDET
+218 LTGFHDKT
-226 VAQQLTSMPNLSI
+226 IAQQLASMPNLSI
-239 ASSELLPTPI
+239 ESSELLPIPI
-249 KDPIRH
+249 KDPVRH

-284 TAFMVDA
+284 TAFVVDA

-303 AAILLAQQYT
+303 AATLLAQQYA

-341 TPNVLQILSSIQ
+341 TPSVLQTLSSIQ

-402 SVDAAI
+402 SVDAAM
-408 PAAMSSNTASA
+408 PAAMSSNTAGAASSA
-419 VSSAVAPTSAGS
+419 VAVAPTSAGS
-431 ALAMIDIELA
+431 ALAMIDIELV